1 MAFAILR
8 HSERGALMNNLLI
21 HSCTYEAPA
30 TSDRDGNKTYSEPV
44 ELQRVRVVMEL
55 ATVRNNEG
63 EAKNDVGTLYY
74 TPFISSPQIIPE
86 ELARVTWQNKTY
98 TIRKV
103 YPCYTQGG
111 EVVHHYE
118 AALV

>member
-1 MAFAILR
+1 
-8 HSERGALMNNLLI
+8 MNNLMI

-30 TSDRDGNKTYSEPV
+30 TSDRDGNKIYGEPV

-55 ATVRNNEG
+55 ATVRNTEG

-74 TPFISSPQIIPE
+74 APFISSPKIVPE
-86 ELARVTWQNKTY
+86 ELARVTWQGHAY

-103 YPCYTQGG
+103 YPCYTQDG
-111 EVVHHYE
+111 EFVHHYE

>member
-8 HSERGALMNNLLI
+8 NFKRGALMNNLLI

-30 TSDRDGNKTYSEPV
+30 TIDRDGNKTYSDPV

-74 TPFISSPQIIPE
+74 MPFVSSPQIVPE
-86 ELARVTWQNKTY
+86 EFARVTWQDKTY

-103 YPCYTQGG
+103 YPCYAMKSDA
-111 EVVHHYE
+111 VHHYE

>member
-8 HSERGALMNNLLI
+8 HSKRGALMNNLLI

-30 TSDRDGNKTYSEPV
+30 TIDRDGNKTYSDPV

-74 TPFISSPQIIPE
+74 MPFVSSPQIVPE
-86 ELARVTWQNKTY
+86 EFARVTWQNKTY

-103 YPCYTQGG
+103 YPCYAMKSDA
-111 EVVHHYE
+111 VHHYE

>member
-1 MAFAILR
+1 
-8 HSERGALMNNLLI
+8 MNNLLV

-74 TPFISSPQIIPE
+74 APFVSSPQIVPE
-86 ELARVTWQNKTY
+86 ELARVTWQGKTY

-103 YPCYTQGG
+103 YPCYAMNGDA
-111 EVVHHYE
+111 VHHYE

>member
-1 MAFAILR
+1 
-8 HSERGALMNNLLI
+8 MNNLMI

-30 TSDRDGNKTYSEPV
+30 TSDRDGNKTYGEPV
-44 ELQRVRVVMEL
+44 ELQHVRVVMEL

-74 TPFISSPQIIPE
+74 APFVSSPQIVPE

-103 YPCYTQGG
+103 YPCYTMNGDT
-111 EVVHHYE
+111 VHHYE

>member
-1 MAFAILR
+1 MI
-8 HSERGALMNNLLI
+8 NILI

-30 TSDRDGNKTYSEPV
+30 ASDRDGNKIYGDPV
-44 ELQRVRVVMEL
+44 ELQHVRVVMEL
-55 ATVRNNEG
+55 ETVRNSEG

-74 TPFISSPQIIPE
+74 MPFESSPQIVPE
-86 ELARVTWQNKTY
+86 ELARVTWQGKTY

-103 YPCYTQGG
+103 YPCYTMDGTA
-111 EVVHHYE
+111 VHHYE

>member
-1 MAFAILR
+1 
-8 HSERGALMNNLLI
+8 MNNLLI
-21 HSCTYEAPA
+21 HTCTYEAPA
-30 TSDRDGNKTYSEPV
+30 GSDRDGNKTYAEAV
-44 ELQRVRVVMEL
+44 TLQRVRVNMEL

-74 TPFISSPQIIPE
+74 TPFESSPQIIPE
-86 ELARVTWQNKTY
+86 ELARVAWQGHIF

-103 YPCYTQGG
+103 YPCYTQNGD
-111 EVVHHYE
+111 VIHHYE

>member
-8 HSERGALMNNLLI
+8 HSKRGALMNNLLI

-30 TSDRDGNKTYSEPV
+30 TIDRDGNKTYSDPV

-74 TPFISSPQIIPE
+74 MPFVSSPQIVPE

-103 YPCYTQGG
+103 YPCYAMKSDA
-111 EVVHHYE
+111 VHHYE
-118 AALV
+118 AALI

>member
-1 MAFAILR
+1 
-8 HSERGALMNNLLI
+8 MNNLLI

-30 TSDRDGNKTYSEPV
+30 TSDRDGNKTYGAPV

-55 ATVRNNEG
+55 ATVRANEG

-74 TPFISSPQIIPE
+74 MPFESSPQIIPE
-86 ELARVTWQNKTY
+86 ELARVTWQGKAY

-103 YPCYTQGG
+103 YPCYTYSDII
-111 EVVHHYE
+111 HHYE

>member
-1 MAFAILR
+1 
-8 HSERGALMNNLLI
+8 MNNLLV

-30 TSDRDGNKTYSEPV
+30 TSDRDGNKTYGEPV

-74 TPFISSPQIIPE
+74 TPFVSSPQIVPE
-86 ELARVTWQNKTY
+86 ELARVTWQGHAY

-103 YPCYTQGG
+103 YPCYTMNGDA
-111 EVVHHYE
+111 VHHYE

>member
-8 HSERGALMNNLLI
+8 HSERGALMNNLMI

-63 EAKNDVGTLYY
+63 EAKNDAGTLYY
-74 TPFISSPQIIPE
+74 TPFVSRPQIIPE
-86 ELARVTWQNKTY
+86 ELARVTWQGKTY

-103 YPCYTQGG
+103 YPCYTQDG
-111 EVVHHYE
+111 ELIHHYE

>member
-1 MAFAILR
+1 
-8 HSERGALMNNLLI
+8 MNNILV

-30 TSDRDGNKTYSEPV
+30 TSDRDGNKTYGEPV
-44 ELQRVRVVMEL
+44 ELHRVRIAMEL

-63 EAKNDVGTLYY
+63 EAKNDVGTLYS

>member
-1 MAFAILR
+1 M
-8 HSERGALMNNLLI
+8 
-21 HSCTYEAPA
+21 
-30 TSDRDGNKTYSEPV
+30 
-44 ELQRVRVVMEL
+44 QRVRVVMEL

-86 ELARVTWQNKTY
+86 ELARVTWQGKTY

-103 YPCYTQGG
+103 YPCYTQDS
-111 EVVHHYE
+111 ELIHHYE